1 MLDWPLIDGWPRV
14 LFGAIGLLSLGFLL
28 DGRVRRWWTV
38 KVPIAV
44 GIGVIGAVVVKVVV
58 DDIWQPFPEDPLPTE
73 AIVAVGLLSAAIALA
88 AMKEVRWPGRLLA
101 VLAVAGVAISG
112 AAAVN
117 QHYGEFP
124 TMRAVLGVDPDNESD
139 LQRNF
144 VPADQLV
151 VAPAGSALSTVW
163 TAPPGMPDHGT
174 LAEVPIPGTTSGF
187 PARNAWIYLPP
198 AYLTTPRAALPV
210 VVMMAGAPGQP
221 RDWIDGG
228 QLATVMD
235 AYAAEHAGL
244 APVIV
249 VVDNLGASFANP
261 ACVDSPLG
269 NVLTYLR
276 VDVPQWIKSN
286 LQVDQDA
293 EQWAVGGLSSGGTCA
308 LLLAVNAPD
317 VYRSFV
323 SISGE
328 DRITIGDPTKTLN
341 KLFGGSQSAFDAVDP
356 LSVMKSTTFPD
367 TAGFVV
373 GGTDDT
379 YLPQA
384 KRVAAAGTAAGMT
397 ITYVEIPGGHE
408 WRVWGAGF
416 VLAVPWLAMRT
427 GLVVR

>member
-1 MLDWPLIDGWPRV
+1 MLDWPLIDGWPRA

-28 DGRVRRWWTV
+28 YGRTRRWWTV

-44 GIGVIGAVVVKVVV
+44 GIGVVGAVVAKVVV

-88 AMKEVRWPGRLLA
+88 AMKDVRWPGRLLA

-117 QHYGEFP
+117 QHYEEFP
-124 TMRAVLGVDPDNESD
+124 TVRAVLGVDPDDESD

-163 TAPPGMPDHGT
+163 TAPAGMPEQGT
-174 LAEVPIPGTTSGF
+174 LTEAPIPGTTSGF

-210 VVMMAGAPGQP
+210 MVMMAGAPGQP

-235 AYAAEHAGL
+235 AYAAEHSGL
-244 APVIV
+244 APVVV
-249 VVDNLGASFANP
+249 VVDNLGDSFANP

-269 NVLTYLR
+269 NVLSYLR

-286 LQVDQDA
+286 LQVDQNA

-308 LLLAVNAPD
+308 LVLAVNAPD

-328 DRITIGDPTKTLN
+328 DQVTIGDPTKTVN
-341 KLFGGSQSAFDAVDP
+341 ELFGGSQAAFDAVDP

-397 ITYVEIPGGHE
+397 ITYVELPGGHE

-416 VLAVPWLAMRT
+416 VLAVPWLATRT

>member
-28 DGRVRRWWTV
+28 DGRARRWWTV
-38 KVPIAV
+38 KVPIAG

-328 DRITIGDPTKTLN
+328 DRVTIGDPTKTLN
-341 KLFGGSQSAFDAVDP
+341 KLFGGSQTAFDAVDP

-397 ITYVEIPGGHE
+397 ITYVELPGGHE

>member
-1 MLDWPLIDGWPRV
+1 
-14 LFGAIGLLSLGFLL
+14 
-28 DGRVRRWWTV
+28 
-38 KVPIAV
+38 
-44 GIGVIGAVVVKVVV
+44 
-58 DDIWQPFPEDPLPTE
+58 
-73 AIVAVGLLSAAIALA
+73 
-88 AMKEVRWPGRLLA
+88 
-101 VLAVAGVAISG
+101 
-112 AAAVN
+112 
-117 QHYGEFP
+117 
-124 TMRAVLGVDPDNESD
+124 
-139 LQRNF
+139 
-144 VPADQLV
+144 
-151 VAPAGSALSTVW
+151 
-163 TAPPGMPDHGT
+163 
-174 LAEVPIPGTTSGF
+174 
-187 PARNAWIYLPP
+187 
-198 AYLTTPRAALPV
+198 
-210 VVMMAGAPGQP
+210 MMAGAPGQP

-328 DRITIGDPTKTLN
+328 DRVTIGDPTKTLT

-397 ITYVEIPGGHE
+397 ITYVELPGGHE